1 MRRTSETIQL
11 SGVMNMDEIKE
22 MEGLRPRIREAYITA
37 APYLSDHPNILH
49 LLMDGALLDDNE
61 LIRSLEERE
70 RVSLPPERT
79 DIRIM
84 LNALANVSCS
94 GP

>member
-1 MRRTSETIQL
+1 
-11 SGVMNMDEIKE
+11 MNMDEIKE
-22 MEGLRPRIREAYITA
+22 MEGLRPRIREAYIAA
-37 APYLSDHPNILH
+37 APYLSDHPNILR

-61 LIRSLEERE
+61 LILSLKERE
-70 RVSLPPERT
+70 RESLPPVRT

-84 LNALANVSCS
+84 LNSLENVSGS